1 MKPPFN
7 EVPSYWWDM
16 EDHNGKPHIIVESN
30 DDRFPVVGR
39 FQYDPDSK
47 DAAEPA
53 IKDADKLIEDLKA
66 GRVDPRKLY
75 KELTK

>member
-1 MKPPFN
+1 M
-7 EVPSYWWDM
+7 V
-16 EDHNGKPHIIVESN
+16 DHKGKPHIIVESN

-39 FQYDPDSK
+39 FEYAPDSK
-47 DAAEPA
+47 DAAEPV
-53 IKDADKLIEDLKA
+53 IKDADKLIADLKA